1 MAGRILCAH
10 IPYLFERGVLPRLFL
25 HGFCYNLPLDRRNR
39 LHAFFLLLTQPYR
52 SQMAT
57 KKLVAMSKCKFC
69 GSTAFGGCMN
79 SPHGKH
85 EHQQIGD
92 RCVYC
97 GSTAYGGCIN
107 SPTRKHKHES
117 GYGKCV
123 YCGSTAYGGCTMS
136 PSGKHEH

>member
-1 MAGRILCAH
+1 
-10 IPYLFERGVLPRLFL
+10 
-25 HGFCYNLPLDRRNR
+25 
-39 LHAFFLLLTQPYR
+39 
-52 SQMAT
+52 
-57 KKLVAMSKCKFC
+57 MSKCKFC

-136 PSGKHEH
+136 PSGKHEQRSHKKPSFRITVFLGGGSMCYNDQCIKKELHQKAFFTPKDFIKIGNHGQKCI